1 MTNGYY
7 VICFMNRFKIF
18 TAACLIVFASCN
30 KKEGATKVNDVV
42 HMEQSTAKRSL
53 PTVSKTD
60 NPFDRYGEIH
70 NAGLKALAEYK
81 KETGDATRKG
91 KKTFLENWYQ
101 AQTGNKISLPEY
113 ISIEKEVIEDYRSVL
128 KGLVSSADAKR
139 YMNQLCDAVEKIDAV
154 SDSAYQKFVHR
165 IQGIERVI
173 GSSKLSD
180 QETSVL
186 QCVASMMRYSGAY
199 WNVYLQSVEEQFN
212 QDGEAST
219 HGFFRNVLGYIAAIT
234 ADATVLGYHHFRMS
248 PIDHMIGEA
257 IWMSEICGYYTG
269 YW

>member
-1 MTNGYY
+1 
-7 VICFMNRFKIF
+7 MNRFKIL

-30 KKEGATKVNDVV
+30 KKEGVTKIHDQSP
-42 HMEQSTAKRSL
+42 MEQEAKKSSL
-53 PTVSKTD
+53 PTVTKTN

-70 NAGLKALAEYK
+70 NAGLMALAEYK
-81 KETGDATRKG
+81 RETGDATRKG

-101 AQTGNKISLPEY
+101 AQSGNKISLPEY

-128 KGLVSSADAKR
+128 QGLVSSAVAKR

-154 SDSAYQKFVHR
+154 SDVAYQKFSQRVLS
-165 IQGIERVI
+165 IERVVI
-173 GSSKLSD
+173 SSKLPD
-180 QETSVL
+180 QETRVL

-199 WNVYLQSVEEQFN
+199 WNVYLQSVQDQFN

-234 ADATVLGYHHFRMS
+234 ADATVIGYHHLRMS